1 MSVSKIKSMP
11 MFFLLLSLMLAPL
24 SHAASL
30 GSLNLSSN
38 LGEPLLAEVEV
49 LLEPQESLSGL
60 QACLLYTS
68 PSPRDRLKS
77 RMPSSA

>member
-1 MSVSKIKSMP
+1 VL
-11 MFFLLLSLMLAPL
+11 LLLSLMLAPL

-49 LLEPQESLSGL
+49 LLDPQ
-60 QACLLYTS
+60 
-68 PSPRDRLKS
+68 
-77 RMPSSA
+77 